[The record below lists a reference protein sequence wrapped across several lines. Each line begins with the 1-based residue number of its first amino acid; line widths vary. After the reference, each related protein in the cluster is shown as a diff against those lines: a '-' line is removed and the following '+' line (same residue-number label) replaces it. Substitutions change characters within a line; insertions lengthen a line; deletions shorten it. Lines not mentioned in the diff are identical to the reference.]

1 MGKSGLGAWLLLQCA
16 GDGGDDV
23 GHGADEDTFAQSP
36 GVGSIEDKDKREV
49 REYADLQELTERR
62 RECPAESLKGVP

>member
-49 REYADLQELTERR
+49 GKNTHLKQLTERR
-62 RECPAESLKGVP
+62 G